1 LNEKL
6 KPGFKQKGMWSMDWT
21 AIGLGVITLGAVAAY
36 ITRPWWAGQADP
48 AGSDRPAEALA
59 ERQEAVLAALRDLD
73 FDHEVGKVT
82 EEDYNGQRQALL
94 VEVASVI
101 TQLDEGRTGEEADL
115 DEQIEAQILTVRQ
128 TLQTNQQHEKGH
140 QAPLPGNTCPTC
152 HRPARPGDLYCAG
165 CGARLASACPEC
177 GKAVQPTDFYCA
189 SCGIELALAL
199 SG

>member
-1 LNEKL
+1 
-6 KPGFKQKGMWSMDWT
+6 MDWT
-21 AIGLGVITLGAVAAY
+21 AIGLGVITLGAVAGY
-36 ITRPWWAGQADP
+36 ITRPWWTGQADP
-48 AGSDRPAEALA
+48 AASDRPAEALA

-94 VEVASVI
+94 VEAASVI
-101 TQLDEGRTGEEADL
+101 TQLDGGRASEADL
-115 DEQIEAQILTVRQ
+115 EQQIEAQILTLRRALQRDQRQ
-128 TLQTNQQHEKGH
+128 EKGH
-140 QAPLPGNTCPTC
+140 QAPLPGDTCPTC

-165 CGARLASACPEC
+165 CGTRLASACPAC
-177 GKAVQPTDFYCA
+177 GEAVQPADFYCA

>member
-1 LNEKL
+1 
-6 KPGFKQKGMWSMDWT
+6 MDWT
-21 AIGLGVITLGAVAAY
+21 AIGLGVITLSAAAAY
-36 ITRPWWAGQADP
+36 ITRPWWAGQTDP
-48 AGSDRPAEALA
+48 ARSDSPAESLA

-94 VEVASVI
+94 VEAASVT
-101 TQLDEGRTGEEADL
+101 TQLDEGRAIEADL
-115 DEQIEAQILTVRQ
+115 EQQIEAQILTVRR
-128 TLQTNQQHEKGH
+128 TLQTDQRQEKGH
-140 QAPLPGNTCPTC
+140 QAPLPGNACAAC
-152 HRPARPGDLYCAG
+152 GQPARPGDLYCAG
-165 CGARLASACPEC
+165 CGTRLASACPEC